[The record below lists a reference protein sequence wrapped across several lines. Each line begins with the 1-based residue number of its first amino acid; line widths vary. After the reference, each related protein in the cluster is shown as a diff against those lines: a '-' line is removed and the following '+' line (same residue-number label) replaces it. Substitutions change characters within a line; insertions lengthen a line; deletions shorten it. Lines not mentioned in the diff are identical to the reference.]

1 MSSQEDLPPSI
12 FPEITPFSF
21 TQGSSALRKAK
32 AVQNCSACRRRKTKC
47 DRLWPCTPCKDRGE
61 ANLCEQY
68 IKEPNDKPTG
78 YTHVLDT
85 SILANRVA
93 QLEAVISRLLIRVDS
108 VDAYND
114 LLNEWTDPLP
124 AFKPKEQ
131 EEREAAERE
140 RADKFDTDKE
150 RPAKRRD
157 SEATERSR
165 QVSAGLAVKMAPPVT
180 PAMLSLT
187 PQRFPATNISIDTG
201 SSGVGMGSTISP
213 TAFGQQQQG
222 MEGISMDMSYLGAGP
237 GEAGPSNWL
246 EFGNKPTPPMTQFFR
261 DDHGEYEPASKAPSA
276 HEHDAA
282 LALEGMALGRELLSN
297 AIRGSEPHS
306 RDDNDEPTPGSPLTF
321 TSFIHHK
328 RNSKLEGELKSFPQ
342 ASQLPSIILGK
353 YIINHFL
360 ENVDFR
366 WRCLHRPTF
375 EAQYAALSNRLRSK
389 SVEFY
394 RDELNSL
401 ALYASCLAVGIH
413 FLDEDGYRDLN
424 LNEEQ
429 AEDLAAKC
437 WDLSYAA
444 LEASD
449 WMQVHDIRSC
459 QAIIIAG
466 IYLSSARRANQ
477 HWTLLGSVTKIAMAL
492 GLASVPDENK
502 IISGQVKRIPA
513 RWRNTIDREV
523 ARRVWYCLLELDQLF
538 AIEYGFLYL
547 ISPEISQT
555 TEPAN
560 VNDADIKPDQPV
572 HSLPRDTY
580 TDMSYFLQRLQL
592 FYPFQGVVQNARRAG
607 RMRYN
612 FVVEANEE
620 LQRAIANTPPF
631 FRENDTGT
639 EHVVDAGQLYKL
651 KRESIALSEGA
662 DLRLMRLHRYYF
674 SEACHNPRYL
684 LSKQTCLQ
692 CARRILNERTPR
704 LTNVHY
710 WGHTYCIFAATMV
723 VIIYLSYALP
733 QELEET
739 KAQAESGIAQ
749 LRSLS
754 RKRRTDLG
762 ESADVLTSLMNVQL
776 ERRVDAPS
784 SELKRNF
791 SEVDASE
798 WEGWLPP
805 DLVALARMNPGFLEV
820 PTDPDAMQT
829 GTGDAGLVFDN
840 ILEDLSFNHSN
851 FILM

>member
-1 MSSQEDLPPSI
+1 MSNQGDLPPSV

-61 ANLCEQY
+61 ASLCEQY

-93 QLEAVISRLLIRVDS
+93 QLEAVLSRLLTRVDS
-108 VDAYND
+108 VAAYND
-114 LLNEWTDPLP
+114 LLNEWKAPLP
-124 AFKPKEQ
+124 EFKPKEQ

-140 RADKFDTDKE
+140 RGEKPDADMK
-150 RPAKRRD
+150 RPTKRRD
-157 SEATERSR
+157 SESTAASR
-165 QVSAGLAVKMAPPVT
+165 HVSAGLAMTMAHPVT
-180 PAMLSLT
+180 PGMASLT
-187 PQRFPATNISIDTG
+187 PQRFGATNVSIETS
-201 SSGVGMGSTISP
+201 SSGAGIGSTISP

-222 MEGISMDMSYLGAGP
+222 MEGMSMDLNYLSARP
-237 GEAGPSNWL
+237 PEAGPSNWL
-246 EFGNKPTPPMTQFFR
+246 EFANQPTPPMGQFLPEEHR
-261 DDHGEYEPASKAPSA
+261 EYEPASKAPSA

-282 LALEGMALGRELLSN
+282 LALEGMALGRELL
-297 AIRGSEPHS
+297 IPGGEPRSE
-306 RDDNDEPTPGSPLTF
+306 DDNDEPTPGSPLTF
-321 TSFIHHK
+321 TRFIHRE
-328 RNSKLEGELKSFPQ
+328 RNSKLNGELKNFPQ
-342 ASQLPSIILGK
+342 AARLPSIIFGK

-389 SVEFY
+389 STQFY
-394 RDELNSL
+394 GEELSSL

-413 FLDEDGYRDLN
+413 FLDEEGYRDLN

-429 AEDLAAKC
+429 AENLAAKC
-437 WDLSYAA
+437 WDVSYAA

-459 QAIIIAG
+459 QTLIIAG

-492 GLASVPDENK
+492 GLASVPDESK
-502 IISGQVKRIPA
+502 IISGEVKRIPM

-560 VNDADIKPDQPV
+560 INDGDIKPDQPV
-572 HSLPRDTY
+572 YSLPRDTY

-592 FYPFQGVVQNARRAG
+592 FYPFQGVVQKSRRAG
-607 RMRYN
+607 RMRYS
-612 FVVEANEE
+612 FVIEANRE
-620 LQRAIANTPPF
+620 LQNAIANMPPF
-631 FRENDTGT
+631 FRENDAGT
-639 EHVVDAGQLYKL
+639 EHLVDASQMYKL

-674 SEACHNPRYL
+674 SEACNNPRYL

-692 CARRILNERTPR
+692 CARRILGEQTPR

-762 ESADVLTSLMNVQL
+762 ESADVLSSLMNVQL
-776 ERRVDAPS
+776 ERRVDAPT

-791 SEVDASE
+791 SDVDASE

-805 DLVALARMNPGFLEV
+805 DLVALARMNPGFLET
-820 PTDPDAMQT
+820 PADPNTMQT
-829 GTGDAGLVFDN
+829 GIVDAGLVFDN
-840 ILEDLSFNHSN
+840 MLEDLSFNHSN